1 MKKLLKALCTLGTL
15 CFFSLPSAAEEVKIL
30 YISSLPEIIKN
41 RHDFSLAQ
49 IATAVRSERDKS
61 DDIIF
66 VHGGASLGPST
77 LGAMDNGAHMI
88 DILNILEP
96 DVMGVGK
103 REFSYK
109 EDQFSLHAQSA
120 MFPFISSNIQLREGH
135 TPIVGLEPYYVIDT
149 VAHSI
154 GFMGVT
160 SENVIDEYGSY
171 KLEALPLDNS
181 IRKTAEVLRSEGA
194 EYIVLMA
201 DTDYDDLSVYT
212 ADGTV
217 DLILYAHNVDN
228 PYSVD
233 TGTEKISKGMLD
245 GQLIAIDIEFG
256 TAESPKAEI
265 TLSDIRSYEEDPEIK
280 SIVESYDARLDVL
293 FKQVLGKTDTAI
305 NTDRNTVRTGENA
318 FGNFVADS
326 IRNAMKA
333 DIAFIN
339 SGGIRGNTQYPAGTV
354 LTREHIQSELPF
366 NNTVQLFEITGAQI
380 QGALEHGLS
389 CLDDT
394 DGCFLQV
401 SNIQM
406 DYNSKAPVGERVV
419 SVTIGGVPLVPS
431 QTYTAATLNFLAS
444 GGDGFKMLQNMPQK
458 SNLISGKLLWEVVAS
473 QLAEQQTIAPKIE
486 NRLIDQ
492 ATESSA
498 S

>member
-1 MKKLLKALCTLGTL
+1 MRKLLKTLCALGTL
-15 CFFSLPSAAEEVKIL
+15 CFFSVLSTAEEVKIL

-41 RHDFSLAQ
+41 KHDFSLAQ
-49 IATAVRSERDKS
+49 IATAVREERAKS
-61 DDIIF
+61 DNIIF
-66 VHGGASLGPST
+66 VHGGASLGPSI

-88 DILNILEP
+88 DVLNILEP

-120 MFPFISSNIQLREGH
+120 MFPFISSNIQLKEGQ

-149 VAHSI
+149 LAHSI
-154 GFMGVT
+154 GFMAVT

-171 KLEALPLDNS
+171 KLEALPLENS
-181 IRKTAEVLRSEGA
+181 IKKTADQLRSEGA
-194 EYIVLMA
+194 EYVVLMA
-201 DTDYDDLSVYT
+201 DTDYDDLSAYT

-217 DLILYAHNVDN
+217 DLILYAHNIGN

-233 TGTEKISKGMLD
+233 TGAEKLSKGMLD
-245 GQLIAIDIEFG
+245 GQLITIDVDLDNPEGKKASIE
-256 TAESPKAEI
+256 
-265 TLSDIRSYEEDPEIK
+265 LSDIASFEEDPEIK
-280 SIVESYDARLDVL
+280 SIVESYGARLNIL
-293 FKQVLGKTDTAI
+293 FRQQLGTTDTAM
-305 NTDRNTVRTGENA
+305 NTERNTVRTGENA
-318 FGNFVADS
+318 FGNFVTDS

-339 SGGIRGNTQYPAGTV
+339 SGGIRGNTQYPAGTI

-366 NNTVQLFEITGAQI
+366 NNTVQLFEITGEQI

-389 CLDDT
+389 CLDET

-406 DYNSKAPVGERVV
+406 EYNSKAPSGQRVV
-419 SVTIGGVPLVPS
+419 NVLIGGQPLETGK
-431 QTYTAATLNFLAS
+431 TYTAATLNFLAN
-444 GGDGFKMLQNMPQK
+444 GGDGFKMLQNMPK
-458 SNLISGKLLWEVVAS
+458 KTNLLSGKLLWEVVAN
-473 QLAEQQTIAPKIE
+473 QLEEQQTIAPKLE
-486 NRLIDQ
+486 NRLNDQ
-492 ATESSA
+492 ATRSSA